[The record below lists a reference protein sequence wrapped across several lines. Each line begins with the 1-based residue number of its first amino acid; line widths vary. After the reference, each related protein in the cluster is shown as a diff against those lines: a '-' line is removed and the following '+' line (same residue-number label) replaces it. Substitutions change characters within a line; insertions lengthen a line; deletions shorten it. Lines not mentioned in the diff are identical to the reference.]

1 MKLAKA
7 VWGYALIIAIYV
19 AMLLLVDT
27 QKGFFEY
34 APMALGQLPVLMG
47 LALASYALRYLRWFL
62 LLRWAGCVVPAW
74 RGWVAYLAGFAFTA
88 TPGKVGELIRI
99 RYFGR
104 LHVDASLVM
113 SAFVFERALDL
124 VVVLCLASLWVVDRQ
139 MLIFAAS
146 FVCLFLLAVGWVMFQ
161 PRWLGA
167 VASFF
172 AAKRWLRLARLLR
185 LMADGLVGCRVW
197 LKPWPLLVS
206 FLLGVG
212 AWSVT
217 AFAFVYL
224 LDALKLDVPLLAAFS
239 AYPLAMLAGA
249 ASMLPGGVGST
260 EAAIVVQLQ
269 WHGVPAATALL
280 AAVVV
285 RMGTMWF
292 SVVCGL
298 VAVLIQE
305 IKWTRRMAAG

>member
-1 MKLAKA
+1 MKLVKA
-7 VWGYALIIAIYV
+7 VWGYGLIIAIYV

-34 APMALGQLPVLMG
+34 APMALAQLPVLMV
-47 LALASYALRYLRWFL
+47 LALVSYALRYLRWYL
-62 LLRWAGCVVPAW
+62 LLRWSDRVTPVW
-74 RGWVAYLAGFAFTA
+74 RGWLAYVSGFAFTA
-88 TPGKVGELIRI
+88 TPGKVGELVRI

-104 LHVDASLVM
+104 LHVDPSLVM
-113 SAFVFERALDL
+113 SAFVYERALDL
-124 VVVLCLASLWVVDRQ
+124 VVVLCLASLWVVDQ
-139 MLIFAAS
+139 EMLFLAAA
-146 FVCLFLLAVGWVMFQ
+146 FVCLFLLAVGWVMFK
-161 PRWLGA
+161 PGWLGA
-167 VASFF
+167 LASFF
-172 AAKRWLRLARLLR
+172 AAKGWLRLARLLH
-185 LMADGLVGCRVW
+185 LAADGLVGCRVW

-224 LDALKLDVPLLAAFS
+224 LNALKLDVPLLAAFS
-239 AYPLAMLAGA
+239 VYPLAMLAGA

-269 WHGVPAATALL
+269 WHGVPVATALL

-298 VAVLIQE
+298 VATLIQE
-305 IKWTRRMAAG
+305 IQWTRRVAA

>member
-7 VWGYALIIAIYV
+7 VWGYGLIIAIYV

-34 APMALGQLPVLMG
+34 ASMALGQLPVLMA
-47 LALASYALRYLRWFL
+47 LALVSYALRYLRWFL
-62 LLRWAGCVVPAW
+62 LLRWAGSEVHAW
-74 RGWVAYLAGFAFTA
+74 RGWLAYLAGFAFTA

-104 LHVDASLVM
+104 LHIDASLVM
-113 SAFVFERALDL
+113 SAFVYERALDL
-124 VVVLCLASLWVVDRQ
+124 VVVLCLAWLWVVDQ
-139 MLIFAAS
+139 EMLFLAAA
-146 FVCLFLLAVGWVMFQ
+146 FVCLFLLAVGWVMFK
-161 PRWLGA
+161 PGWLGA
-167 VASFF
+167 LASSF
-172 AAKRWLRLARLLR
+172 AAKGWLRLARLLR
-185 LMADGLVGCRVW
+185 LVADGLVGCMVW

-212 AWSVT
+212 AWSIT
-217 AFAFVYL
+217 ALAFVYL
-224 LDALKLDVPLLAAFS
+224 LNALQLGVPLLAAFS

-269 WHGVPAATALL
+269 WHGVPVATALL
-280 AAVVV
+280 AAVVIRV
-285 RMGTMWF
+285 GTMWF

-305 IKWTRRMAAG
+305 IQWTREVTS

>member
-1 MKLAKA
+1 MKLANV
-7 VWGYALIIAIYV
+7 VWGYGLIIAIYV
-19 AMLLLVDT
+19 AMIFFMDA
-27 QKGFFEY
+27 QKGFWDF
-34 APMALGQLPVLMG
+34 APIALTELPVVMAF
-47 LALASYALRYLRWFL
+47 ALSSYVIRYARCFL
-62 LLRWAGCVVPAW
+62 LLRWAGFVVPAW
-74 RGWVAYLAGFAFTA
+74 RGWLAYVSGFAFTA
-88 TPGKVGELIRI
+88 TPGKVGELVRI

-104 LHVDASLVM
+104 LHLDASLVM

-124 VVVLCLASLWVVDRQ
+124 VVVLCLASLWVVDRE
-139 MLIFAAS
+139 MLFLAAA

-161 PRWLGA
+161 PGWLGA
-167 VASFF
+167 LASFF
-172 AAKRWLRLARLLR
+172 AAKGWPRLARLLR
-185 LMADGLVGCRVW
+185 LVAEALVGCRVW

-217 AFAFVYL
+217 ALAFIYL
-224 LDALKLDVPLLAAFS
+224 LNALKLDVPLLAAFS
-239 AYPLAMLAGA
+239 VYPLAMLAGA

-269 WHGVPAATALL
+269 SHGVPVARALL

-298 VAVLIQE
+298 LPVLIQE
-305 IKWTRRMAAG
+305 FQWTRRAPA

>member
-7 VWGYALIIAIYV
+7 VWGYGLIIAIYV

-34 APMALGQLPVLMG
+34 APMALAQLPVLMA
-47 LALASYALRYLRWFL
+47 LALVSFVLRYLRWFL
-62 LLRWAGCVVPAW
+62 LLRWTDRVTPVW
-74 RGWVAYLAGFAFTA
+74 RGWLAYVSGFAFTA
-88 TPGKVGELIRI
+88 TPGKVGELVRI

-104 LHVDASLVM
+104 LNADASLVM

-124 VVVLCLASLWVVDRQ
+124 VVVLCLASLWVVDQ
-139 MLIFAAS
+139 KMLVLAAS
-146 FVCLFLLAVGWVMFQ
+146 FVCLFLLAVGLVMFQ
-161 PRWLGA
+161 PGCLGA
-167 VASFF
+167 LASLF
-172 AAKRWLRLARLLR
+172 AAKGWLWMARLLR
-185 LMADGLVGCRVW
+185 LVADGLVGCRVW

-224 LDALKLDVPLLAAFS
+224 LNALKLDVPLLAAFS

-269 WHGVPAATALL
+269 RHGVPVGTALL

-305 IKWTRRMAAG
+305 IQWTRRVAA

>member
-7 VWGYALIIAIYV
+7 VWGYGLIIAIYV

-27 QKGFFEY
+27 QKGVFEY
-34 APMALGQLPVLMG
+34 APMALAQLPVLMA
-47 LALASYALRYLRWFL
+47 LALVSFALRYLRWLL
-62 LLRWAGCVVPAW
+62 LLRWTDRVTPVW
-74 RGWVAYLAGFAFTA
+74 RGWLAYVSGFAFTA
-88 TPGKVGELIRI
+88 TPGKVGELVRI

-104 LHVDASLVM
+104 LNADSSLVM

-124 VVVLCLASLWVVDRQ
+124 VVVLCLASLWVVDQ
-139 MLIFAAS
+139 KMLVLAAS
-146 FVCLFLLAVGWVMFQ
+146 FVCLFLLALGLVMFQ
-161 PRWLGA
+161 PGWLGA
-167 VASFF
+167 LASFF
-172 AAKRWLRLARLLR
+172 AAKGWLRLARLAR
-185 LMADGLVGCRVW
+185 LVADGLVGCRVW

-212 AWSVT
+212 AWSIT
-217 AFAFVYL
+217 DFAFVYL
-224 LDALKLDVPLLAAFS
+224 LNALKLDVPLLAAFS

-285 RMGTMWF
+285 RLGTMWF

-305 IKWTRRMAAG
+305 IQWTRRVAA